1 MLGSLVYV
9 GLTIGSVVSGWVFTK
24 INAKYVISIALIL
37 NIGALVMFPLVNK
50 FYLLAISWTLVGFF
64 QVFSCIYIPV
74 WIDHFAPKWK
84 KTMMLT
90 LV

>member
-9 GLTIGSVVSGWVFTK
+9 GLTIGSVASGWVFDK
-24 INAKYVISIALIL
+24 VNPKYVISIALVG
-37 NIGALVMFPLVNK
+37 NIGSLIMFPLVDQ

-74 WIDHFAPKWK
+74 WIDHFAFKDR
-84 KTMMLT
+84 KTLMLT
-90 LV
+90 LM